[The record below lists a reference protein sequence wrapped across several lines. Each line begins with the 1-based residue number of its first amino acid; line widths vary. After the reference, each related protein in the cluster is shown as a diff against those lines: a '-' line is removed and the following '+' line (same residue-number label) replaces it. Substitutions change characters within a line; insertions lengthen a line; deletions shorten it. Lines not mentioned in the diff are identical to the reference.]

1 MAEKLTPQELDQ
13 MMDRMFT
20 IDPKDISFFRKQFG
34 ELIKTEEGSDLL
46 RSLNANFSGR
56 KMNLITEAKKG
67 ALGHCFDDES
77 EIGIGVSS
85 LLDYYLPHRLPLTI
99 EREVTH
105 GYPKLLFHE
114 LTHWEQYQN
123 QGAAENAATD
133 QDRYFTA
140 IMCEADAQVSGDLFK
155 MKLEPSSFLDRGIFS
170 PVWQAAKLAGMIAA
184 KIKLN
189 AQKKFIER
197 TQRELQ
203 KLHPEWSAEQVE
215 KETRK
220 AFFKKSIL
228 DKNSYWRW
236 FYDNP
241 ENRKKLGILDDNP
254 TFSKKEFPE
263 LMKYYMD
270 KYGLTL
276 EECLDLKKEILTQSD
291 QKFSTQEV
299 QLNRLNG
306 RDNPAPIPHQTN
318 AEMLA
323 QTSQSIKQPQNTPT
337 TPQKTDGKKLDSAI
351 LSHLT
356 RGGQGE

>member
-1 MAEKLTPQELDQ
+1 MTQKELDILMGRVFSIRPQ
-13 MMDRMFT
+13 DT
-20 IDPKDISFFRKQFG
+20 AFFRRTLSEIAKIDSG
-34 ELIKTEEGSDLL
+34 VHLL

-114 LTHWEQYQN
+114 LTHLEQYRN
-123 QGAAENAATD
+123 YGAAENAATD
-133 QDRYFTA
+133 QDRYFTV
-140 IMCEADAQVSGDLFK
+140 IMGEADAQVSGDLFQMELK
-155 MKLEPSSFLDRGIFS
+155 TSSYLDKGIFS
-170 PVWQAAKLAGMIAA
+170 PAWQVAKLVSKIAMN
-184 KIKLN
+184 IKL
-189 AQKKFIER
+189 ASQKKFIAK

-203 KLHPEWSAEQVE
+203 ESHPEWPMERIE

-220 AFFKKSIL
+220 AFLKKSIL
-228 DKNSYWRW
+228 DRNSGWRR

-241 ENRKKLGILDDNP
+241 ENRKKLRILNDDPNFP
-254 TFSKKEFPE
+254 KKEFPE

-276 EECLDLKKEILTQSD
+276 EECLDLKKEILAQSS
-291 QKFSTQEV
+291 QKFSGHETQ
-299 QLNRLNG
+299 LTASND
-306 RDNPAPIPHQTN
+306 RDRPSPTLHQTN

-323 QTSQSIKQPQNTPT
+323 QTSHPTRQPQSTPVS
-337 TPQKTDGKKLDSAI
+337 TPKTDTKKLDPAI
-351 LSHLT
+351 FSRLG
-356 RGGQGE
+356 RGGNGG